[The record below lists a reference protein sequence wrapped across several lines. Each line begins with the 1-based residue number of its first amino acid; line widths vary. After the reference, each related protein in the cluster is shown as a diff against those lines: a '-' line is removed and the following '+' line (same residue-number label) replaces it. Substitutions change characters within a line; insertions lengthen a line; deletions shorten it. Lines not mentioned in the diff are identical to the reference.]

1 MLSSSRCLR
10 STFSGD
16 SNPLGIGIS
25 YPINANMRQLLRLHP
40 DSRCSAAAH
49 IEVEV
54 ARPRADILV
63 LSYIVTGKMSDI
75 RMPPVTAAARSDEL
89 WRHTC
94 FEAFVRA
101 SSGAEYYEFNFAPS
115 TQWAAYRFSGYR
127 SGMCVAAEISAPP
140 IEVRSSSD
148 SYTLQVSLEL
158 NGLSALPRNSLWRLG
173 LSALIEDTNG
183 RKSYWALAH
192 PPGKPD
198 FHHADCFA
206 HEFSP
211 AVPS

>member
-1 MLSSSRCLR
+1 
-10 STFSGD
+10 
-16 SNPLGIGIS
+16 
-25 YPINANMRQLLRLHP
+25 MRQSLRLHP
-40 DSRCSAAAH
+40 DSLCGAGAR

-54 ARPRADILV
+54 ARPQADRLA
-63 LSYIVTGKMSDI
+63 LSYFLTGKINDI
-75 RMPPVTAAARSDEL
+75 RMPPILASERSDEL

-115 TQWAAYRFSGYR
+115 TQWAVYRFSSYR

-140 IEVRSSSD
+140 IETQSSSD
-148 SYTLQVSLEL
+148 RYTMQVSLDLNRLPEL
-158 NGLSALPRNSLWRLG
+158 PPKALWRLG
-173 LSALIEDTNG
+173 LSALIEDTGG
-183 RKSYWALAH
+183 RMAYWALVH

-206 HEFSP
+206 LELAP
-211 AVPS
+211 VGPP

>member
-1 MLSSSRCLR
+1 
-10 STFSGD
+10 
-16 SNPLGIGIS
+16 
-25 YPINANMRQLLRLHP
+25 MRQLLKLHP
-40 DSRCSAAAH
+40 ESRCFAASQ
-49 IEVEV
+49 IEVGV
-54 ARPRADILV
+54 ARSRADRLD

-75 RMPPVTAAARSDEL
+75 RMPPVTGAARGDEL

-101 SSGAEYYEFNFAPS
+101 SSGSEYYEFNFAPS

-127 SGMCVAAEISAPP
+127 SGMSVAAEISAPP
-140 IEVRSSSD
+140 IEVRSSPD
-148 SYTLQVSLEL
+148 RYALQASLEL
-158 NGLSALPRNSLWRLG
+158 NCLSALPRNAAWHLG
-173 LSALIEDTNG
+173 LSALIEDTSG

-206 HEFSP
+206 YEFYP
-211 AVPS
+211 AVQP

>member
-1 MLSSSRCLR
+1 
-10 STFSGD
+10 
-16 SNPLGIGIS
+16 
-25 YPINANMRQLLRLHP
+25 MRQLLRLHP
-40 DSRCSAAAH
+40 DSRCFAAVH
-49 IEVEV
+49 IEVGL
-54 ARPRADILV
+54 ARPTVDSLV
-63 LSYIVTGKMSDI
+63 LSYVVSGKMSDI
-75 RMPPVTAAARSDEL
+75 RMPPVMAAARRDEL

-115 TQWAAYRFSGYR
+115 TQWAAYRFSSYR
-127 SGMCVAAEISAPP
+127 SGKCVAAEIRTPP
-140 IEVRSSSD
+140 IEVQLSPD
-148 SYTLQVSLEL
+148 CYTLQASLEL
-158 NGLSALPRNSLWRLG
+158 DRLSGLPREASWRLG
-173 LSALIEDTNG
+173 LSALLEDTNG

-211 AVPS
+211 AVQP